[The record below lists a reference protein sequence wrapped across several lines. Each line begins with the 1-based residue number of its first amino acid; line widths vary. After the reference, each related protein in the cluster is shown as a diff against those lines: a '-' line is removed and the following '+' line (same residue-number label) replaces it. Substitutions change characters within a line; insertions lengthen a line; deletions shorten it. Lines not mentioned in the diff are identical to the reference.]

1 MLHNFTNHRC
11 FLLPLSSGRTLLDR
25 LCLHPA
31 SGCTEEKAREL
42 CHQML
47 VQGLL
52 HPFSESAADPFGGCA
67 VSADF
72 DVRPGRTVRPAS
84 TTAARLTMTAAPTC
98 CVFYIFTQIS
108 VESKKRLCKRAW
120 FTATFPACLSL
131 LSKPFSAS
139 FYIYHRNSVI
149 HPGNFCS
156 AGKLLRRPGL
166 RRRSVQSVGAA
177 DLVEVDFMNL

>member
-1 MLHNFTNHRC
+1 MLHNFTYHRR

-72 DVRPGRTVRPAS
+72 DVRPGRTVRLAS
-84 TTAARLTMTAAPTC
+84 TTARLTVTAAPL
-98 CVFYIFTQIS
+98 
-108 VESKKRLCKRAW
+108 KRLR
-120 FTATFPACLSL
+120 SL
-131 LSKPFSAS
+131 TSIDVLRVL
-139 FYIYHRNSVI
+139 YIYTNLCGI
-149 HPGNFCS
+149 EE
-156 AGKLLRRPGL
+156 
-166 RRRSVQSVGAA
+166 AA
-177 DLVEVDFMNL
+177 LQACMVHSNLSCMSFSPLKAFFSLFLYLPP